1 MIGSAMYKLISLGC
15 LFVIKCARKV
25 LMQEIDGDR
34 DKLLNILGLHW
45 RISKK
50 TGISIFRK
58 GKTICLELIG
68 FTIYS
73 DINKK
78 LKVFQFFS
86 TVRKLRNRLLDGI
99 LY

>member
-1 MIGSAMYKLISLGC
+1 MTKT
-15 LFVIKCARKV
+15 
-25 LMQEIDGDR
+25 
-34 DKLLNILGLHW
+34 NILGLHW

-58 GKTICLELIG
+58 GKTMCLEMIEFG
-68 FTIYS
+68 KYS

-78 LKVFQFFS
+78 IKVFQFFS

>member
-1 MIGSAMYKLISLGC
+1 MSDVAVAISVFALISKY
-15 LFVIKCARKV
+15 I
-25 LMQEIDGDR
+25 
-34 DKLLNILGLHW
+34 

-58 GKTICLELIG
+58 GKTVCLELIG